1 MNLLEIKR
9 TNNLP
14 FINKDRHA
22 YWIDSSVIKMK
33 KSREEK
39 IYESMTSTS
48 TSIYNVLEVHIAVE
62 LVKKIAEEYKKLN
75 LDRKVSIGII
85 SLYQLQVNRIIDM
98 IKEEKKNFDF
108 SAVNIDIN
116 TVDRFQGKEKEIVI
130 VSLVRNPESG
140 KSRSKHITAFE
151 RVNVAFSR
159 AQNALF
165 IIGAET
171 FYKNLDVEMPYMDR
185 KGILKR
191 KVYKDIIEHIERK
204 GSFFESDCI
213 IDYNKAYSILNEYN
227 WKHKNKY
234 QSEDL

>member
-1 MNLLEIKR
+1 
-9 TNNLP
+9 
-14 FINKDRHA
+14 
-22 YWIDSSVIKMK
+22 MK

-48 TSIYNVLEVHIAVE
+48 TSIYNLLEVHIAVE
-62 LVKKIAEEYKKLN
+62 LVKKIATEYKKLN
-75 LDRKVSIGII
+75 LGKQVSIGII
-85 SLYQLQVNRIIDM
+85 SLYQLQVNRIRDM
-98 IKEEKKNFDF
+98 IKRARRKGFDF

-171 FYKNLDVEMPYMDR
+171 LYKNLDVEMPYMDR
-185 KGILKR
+185 KGNFKR
-191 KVYKDIIEHIERK
+191 KVYKDIIDYIHHN
-204 GSFFESDCI
+204 GSFYQSDCV
-213 IDYNKAYSILNEYN
+213 IDYNRADNIFNEYN
-227 WKHKNKY
+227 GEHKNNKNSNDY
-234 QSEDL
+234 NRQNNANNNRQNNKQNNNKGDKK